1 MFPVTSSVG
10 QPAGLDGHTSRNQS
24 SSRSV
29 ETRIQSAATG
39 GAAIVIDNQLVAA
52 DGTIPENIRN
62 LPRAAESDPPPASK
76 VRPAPVSAS
85 SANSRAQVRPTAIP
99 VRSSHSFSL
108 PRIGNGPP
116 ASKVRPAPVPASSS
130 QVRPTAIPVRSSHS
144 FSLPRIGNGR
154 PKVAPTL
161 TPAQPDLTV
170 REVRLPDFEVS
181 KPKEVKDIDTGPGI
195 ISAEKPSSEKVSNEE
210 SSAGTDS
217 DLRLQSHDTEEKVSS
232 LLRRLSTSPGS
243 LLVTLKTPTSSFF
256 VDA

>member
-62 LPRAAESDPPPASK
+62 LPRAAENDPPPASK

-85 SANSRAQVRPTAIP
+85 SANSRA
-99 VRSSHSFSL
+99 
-108 PRIGNGPP
+108 
-116 ASKVRPAPVPASSS
+116 